1 MGISD
6 SMEKFLDPE
15 SHPEKKK
22 LSWFTWFHHLF
33 EKENHLNHPPSLL
46 HDFGFQPFIFRGS
59 RDMTWPSLRNR
70 LSDWS
75 SIAFGESSKAPK
87 VTNWAHVFC
96 SVWKVCSWKWTG
108 TVHPVFFLMCG
119 FSLILFIHLSPLF
132 SSYICIFTGIQ
143 DWKIPK
149 SLSFTFFPLL
159 AGATWRMSSPSFTYP
174 PYFGPA
180 WLT

>member
-1 MGISD
+1 MGLSD

-15 SHPEKKK
+15 SHPGEKKNYHGSPDFITCLK
-22 LSWFTWFHHLF
+22 RKIIWTIHLHCFMTLGSSRSFSGGVTWH
-33 EKENHLNHPPSLL
+33 S
-46 HDFGFQPFIFRGS
+46 
-59 RDMTWPSLRNR
+59 SLRNR

-96 SVWKVCSWKWTG
+96 SVWKVYSWKWTG
-108 TVHPVFFLMCG
+108 TVHPVFFFMCG